1 LVISHDELSA
11 TDPPAVTALAARVRA
26 IDATHPTIYV
36 ATGMNGRLG
45 GQLTEFA
52 GAAEW
57 LGTDSYPVGT
67 SLRTSNTTDI
77 MTAAGREADEA
88 GRPMVSALQAYAH
101 GQYPVEG
108 IPSDHFPTRDEMLD
122 QRNQAIVAANPQLI
136 LWYALTDI
144 DRSADPAGNR
154 AALMSAAGAP
164 APAKAKVKAR
174 TRAQLSR

>member
-52 GAAEW
+52 GAADW

-67 SLRTSNTTDI
+67 SLRTSITTDI

-122 QRNQAIVAANPQLI
+122 QRNQAIVAAHPQLI
-136 LWYALTDI
+136 LWYALNDI